1 MPNALNVAIHKE
13 YESLLGGELDA
24 LFVQP
29 LGMSVADD
37 GAFRE
42 KLAESHLRMQVLKGA
57 LARRVLEA
65 RGLSNIGP
73 IFAGPAA
80 VIVAEP
86 GKASDCVAVAASKV
100 VSAWRKAKA
109 SELPAIKGGVLE
121 GSVLGAADA
130 VRLEKMPGK
139 REVQARIAA
148 QILAPG
154 ARLNSQI
161 RAAGGRIAGAL
172 KAHIENLEKQ
182 APQA

>member
-1 MPNALNVAIHKE
+1 MPNILNVTIHKE
-13 YESLLGGELDA
+13 YEALLGGNLDA

-29 LGMSVADD
+29 LGMTVAAD
-37 GAFRE
+37 GAFRG
-42 KLAESHLRMQVLKGA
+42 KLAESNLRMQVLKGA
-57 LARRVLEA
+57 LALRVLEA
-65 RGLSNIGP
+65 RGLSNVGP
-73 IFAGPAA
+73 IFAGPVA

-86 GKASDCVAVAASKV
+86 GKGVDSAAVAASKV
-100 VSAWRKAKA
+100 VSAWRKAKSA
-109 SELPAIKGGVLE
+109 EFPVIKGGLLE
-121 GSVLGAADA
+121 GSVLGAAEA